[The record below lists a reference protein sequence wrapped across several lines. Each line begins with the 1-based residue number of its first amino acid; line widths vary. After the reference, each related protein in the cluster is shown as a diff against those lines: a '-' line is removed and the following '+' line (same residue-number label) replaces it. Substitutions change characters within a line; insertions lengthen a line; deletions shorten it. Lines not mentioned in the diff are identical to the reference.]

1 MSAKIKIQERHG
13 LFGCFSTRRRATA
26 TFLADTLTAICPIL
40 WSGAFLLSSPA
51 QAESV
56 DPDIVALRR
65 EVAEMRSELRKM
77 RRAIGSAHPAVP
89 ADHGGNS
96 SLASAVTHSHDWNGV
111 PEPGIRFVAAKA
123 TPVFAGPPVIRR
135 TPPDSGIVSS
145 WKDFRAATARS
156 EVVQVGG
163 LRVGFPNGRPTI
175 ATEDGRYAFSTGL
188 GFQEDFGGYLGMAS
202 RGGEPKGRFPGFTE
216 NARRMRLFLTFRY
229 KDWVANVTPDFGS
242 GTADG
247 KVGLY
252 EANLN
257 YAGLRNTEL
266 TVGYYEPRESEES
279 AERSGGLTLLERP
292 SIIDIVRNIAANA
305 WRFSVGGLHYEKQWF
320 VSAWFTGQQYGDR
333 NIDTTISDSQTGVV
347 ARAVGRP
354 YVSRDIDVMVGV
366 GTSDSFKRNESAS
379 GRVFRM
385 SPPTGNVP
393 LSQDHLLTAS
403 IPNASSVWS
412 VGPELAVRWKRLL
425 VKGEYFHIGVN
436 RSPLAGLAQPS
447 LGFDGWYV
455 TASYTLFGHARAF
468 DVKRASFLPPGVTE
482 DFDPFQNHWGAMELS
497 VRWDETNLNDH
508 PGTLTGFRGGR
519 STTWESALNWYLNQH
534 FRLALDYSH
543 FSVSRNS
550 QSFNILGRSGNALAG
565 RVQAAF

>member
-1 MSAKIKIQERHG
+1 MSAKIKVQDGRNVPG
-13 LFGCFSTRRRATA
+13 NPLARRRGATTFLTDILTA
-26 TFLADTLTAICPIL
+26 TCPIL
-40 WSGAFLLSSPA
+40 WSGAFLFSSQA
-51 QAESV
+51 QAETT
-56 DPDIVALRR
+56 DPDIIALRR
-65 EVAEMRSELRKM
+65 EVAEMRAELRKM
-77 RRAIGSAHPAVP
+77 RRVITGTHPAVSVR
-89 ADHGGNS
+89 HGVS
-96 SLASAVTHSHDWNGV
+96 SASRAYDWNGV
-111 PEPGIRFVAAKA
+111 PEPGIRFAGAREA
-123 TPVFAGPPVIRR
+123 PVFAGPPDIRR

-145 WKDFRAATARS
+145 WKDFKAATARS

-163 LRVGFPNGRPTI
+163 MRVGFPNGRPTI
-175 ATEDGRYAFSTGL
+175 ATQDGRYAFSAGL
-188 GFQEDFGGYLGMAS
+188 GFQEDFGGYLGMAP

-242 GTADG
+242 GVADG
-247 KVGLY
+247 KIGIY

-292 SIIDIVRNIAANA
+292 SVIDIVRNIAANA

-320 VSAWFTGQQYGDR
+320 VSAWFTGQQFGDR
-333 NIDTTISDSQTGVV
+333 STDATISDSQTGAV

-354 YVSRDIDVMVGV
+354 YVSRDMDVMVGV
-366 GTSDSFKRNESAS
+366 GTSDSFKRNESAA
-379 GRVFRM
+379 GRVFKM

-403 IPNASSVWS
+403 IPNTSSVWS
-412 VGPELAVRWKRLL
+412 VGPELGVRWKRLL
-425 VKGEYFHIGVN
+425 VKSEYFHIGVN
-436 RSPLAGLAQPS
+436 RSQLAGLAQPS

-455 TASYTLFGHARAF
+455 TVSYTLFGHARAF
-468 DVKRASFLPPGVTE
+468 DVKRASFLPPGITE

-497 VRWDETNLNDH
+497 ARWDETNLNDH
-508 PGTLTGFRGGR
+508 PDALTGFRGGR
-519 STTWESALNWYLNQH
+519 STTWESAVNWYLSQH
-534 FRLALDYSH
+534 FRLTLDYSH

-550 QSFNILGRSGNALAG
+550 QTFNILGRSGNALAG